1 MAQTTVVCN
10 LQLLRN
16 VVASCKLGLRHWSL
30 VQLMAVVIPGS
41 GGGSGGPPGGPPS
54 DPPCGGFIVPLVS
67 NEPPQKK
74 QRTRKEQAAYDEG
87 LQEGLMHLSRV
98 ARQSMDSARNEGFD
112 HGFAKGYGKGMLDG
126 VKEMTNGNHKEK

>member
-1 MAQTTVVCN
+1 M
-10 LQLLRN
+10 
-16 VVASCKLGLRHWSL
+16 
-30 VQLMAVVIPGS
+30 
-41 GGGSGGPPGGPPS
+41 
-54 DPPCGGFIVPLVS
+54 S

-74 QRTRKEQAAYDEG
+74 QRARKEQVAYDEG

-126 VKEMTNGNHKEK
+126 VKEMTKGNDKEK